1 MHLPNVEINPQDQDH
16 HSKKSNLNQTFT
28 KLNLLYQD
36 LYVNYRLETS
46 SEYFFQKKN
55 KNDI

>member
-36 LYVNYRLETS
+36 LYVNYRLES
-46 SEYFFQKKN
+46 WSEYFFQKKEQ
-55 KNDI
+55 K